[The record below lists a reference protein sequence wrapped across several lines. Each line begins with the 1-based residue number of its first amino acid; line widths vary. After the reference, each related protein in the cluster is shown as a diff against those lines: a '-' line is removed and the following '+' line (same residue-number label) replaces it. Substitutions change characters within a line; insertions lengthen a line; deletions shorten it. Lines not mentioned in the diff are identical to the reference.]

1 MTACTAAVQNYSG
14 LLAVRILLG
23 VFEATI
29 GPSLMLISS
38 QWYTKSEQAPRFSFW
53 YLGLGVGQIIGG
65 LLSFA
70 FQHLQ
75 HEAITG
81 WRVMFIVLGFVTVII
96 GLATALFL
104 PDTPMKAKFLS
115 EDDKIM
121 LLKHVSVNQTGIEN
135 KRFQWYQVW
144 ETVCDIQ
151 IWLLVLITILVSLSP
166 FISMTNLANLP
177 LLGIRLQWC
186 RDNLVRHTDQVPR
199 FQLPKRRTP

>member
-1 MTACTAAVQNYSG
+1 MAWTQCHALGRDDSLHAAVHNYGG

-53 YLGLGVGQIIGG
+53 YLGLGLGQIVGG

-70 FQHLQ
+70 FQHVK
-75 HEAITG
+75 HEAIAG
-81 WRVMFIVLGFVTVII
+81 WRVMFTVLGCVTVTI

-104 PDTPMKAKFLS
+104 PDTPMNAKFLS
-115 EDDKIM
+115 EDEKIV

-135 KRFQWYQVW
+135 RNIQWSQVW
-144 ETVCDIQ
+144 EALRDMQ
-151 IWLLVLITILVSLSP
+151 IWLLVLITILVSVLLFFSSLQLIQP
-166 FISMTNLANLP
+166 SNPSLA
-177 LLGIRLQWC
+177 
-186 RDNLVRHTDQVPR
+186 VS
-199 FQLPKRRTP
+199 